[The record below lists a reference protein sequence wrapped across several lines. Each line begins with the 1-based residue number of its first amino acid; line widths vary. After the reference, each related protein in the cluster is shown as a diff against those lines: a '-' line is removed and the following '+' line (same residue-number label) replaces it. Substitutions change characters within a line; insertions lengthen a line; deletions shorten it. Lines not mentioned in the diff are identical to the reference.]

1 MFGTV
6 EVSEPVDQ
14 LSRLVVS
21 RLIELGISAR
31 TAAERSRGRVSYSTI
46 RNIARGTHGGR
57 ITDKVAEGISL
68 ALEVPLPRIY
78 EAAKAPQPMSRW
90 DWPSRFDRLVPEERR
105 LIEDMAAA
113 LLRAYD
119 RGLRDAG

>member
-1 MFGTV
+1 MFMDV

-14 LSRLVVS
+14 LSALVVS
-21 RLIELGISAR
+21 RLVELGLSAR
-31 TAAERSRGRVSYSTI
+31 AAADRSRGRVSYSTL

-57 ITDKVAEGISL
+57 ITDRVAEGISL
-68 ALEVPLPRIY
+68 ALEVPLPRVY

-90 DWPSRFDRLVPEERR
+90 DWPERFDRLVPEERR
-105 LIEDMAAA
+105 LIEDMASA